1 MRYLRKTSND
11 SSVSTLLS
19 HFPHEDHSTSD
30 KSSTPSISSDD
41 IRRCPVVVVDW
52 YDAVCT
58 GGSEWQTMEEV
69 SEALSNGP
77 SLVRSVGMLVANE
90 PGHIALVDT
99 CILDGDCCGYV
110 HVIPRGMVV
119 AIHEVW
125 GE

>member
-1 MRYLRKTSND
+1 M
-11 SSVSTLLS
+11 
-19 HFPHEDHSTSD
+19 
-30 KSSTPSISSDD
+30 
-41 IRRCPVVVVDW
+41 VVVDW

-58 GGSEWQTMEEV
+58 GGSEWQTMEDV
-69 SEALSNGP
+69 SEALANGP

-90 PGHIALVDT
+90 PGYIALVDT

-125 GE
+125 NE